1 MRPLDSARFSRLE
14 SQRWTA
20 VKQVPVPSVP
30 QGWPELWRL
39 ASPFSFS
46 PPFSSSWRISFYL
59 PPFSYQLSSMT
70 SSSFLMLSSFSFS
83 FRLFSLFS
91 SQSPSRLLNKRS
103 PALPA
108 RTIQPPAEAFA
119 RRHAE
124 LGASRFLTRRHDRGC
139 RGRAGCRPPR

>member
-1 MRPLDSARFSRLE
+1 RGLRPSPHFSRVPVTAGNLWETAMRPLDSARFARLE

-20 VKQVPVPSVP
+20 VRQVQVPAPSVP

-39 ASPFSFS
+39 ASPFSSF
-46 PPFSSSWRISFYL
+46 PPFSSSWRISFLL

-91 SQSPSRLLNKRS
+91 SCSISFKVVEQKKPG
-103 PALPA
+103 PAGPDYPTA
-108 RTIQPPAEAFA
+108 
-119 RRHAE
+119 
-124 LGASRFLTRRHDRGC
+124 DRGFPAPAC
-139 RGRAGCRPPR
+139 